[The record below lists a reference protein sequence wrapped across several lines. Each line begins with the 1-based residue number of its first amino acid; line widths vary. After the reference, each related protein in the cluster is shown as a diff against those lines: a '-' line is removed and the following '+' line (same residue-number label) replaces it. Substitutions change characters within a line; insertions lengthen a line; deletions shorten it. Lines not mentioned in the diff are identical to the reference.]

1 MVDKSKYKNFFGLCY
16 EVFTYDIN
24 TYIILKRGNKLKYKF
39 YKGYSFSSQKVKEKL
54 IKFLEKEGFKDID
67 NYKSQFESKVKLLSL
82 ENPIDL
88 YSKRPDRS

>member
-1 MVDKSKYKNFFGLCY
+1 MVDKSKYKNFLGLGY

-24 TYIILKRGNKLKYKF
+24 TYIILKSGNKLKYKF

-54 IKFLEKEGFKDID
+54 IKFLEKEGFRDID
-67 NYKSQFESKVKLLSL
+67 IYKSQFESKVKRLSI

-88 YSKRPDRS
+88 YSERPDRS